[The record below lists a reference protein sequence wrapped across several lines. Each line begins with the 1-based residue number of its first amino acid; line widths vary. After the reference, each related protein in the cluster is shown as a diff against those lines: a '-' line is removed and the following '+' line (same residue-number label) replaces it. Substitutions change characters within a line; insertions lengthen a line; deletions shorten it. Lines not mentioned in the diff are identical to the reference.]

1 MNSLLSILLSDL
13 TSGTVGFLTSTALI
27 VVFGE
32 IVPQAICQRHG
43 LRAGAYLSCLLWVL
57 IAVTFFIALPIATIL
72 DCVLGAEEGEVLSK
86 NKLKQQI
93 DLMKKDAGVDKA
105 EHVILKAVIDLK
117 EETVE

>member
-1 MNSLLSILLSDL
+1 M
-13 TSGTVGFLTSTALI
+13 GFLVSTALI

-43 LRAGAYLSCLLWVL
+43 LRAGAYLAPLLWIL
-57 IAVTFFIALPIATIL
+57 IVVTFLIALPIATIL
-72 DCVLGAEEGEVLSK
+72 DCVLGAEEGEVLNK

-93 DLMKKDAGVDKA
+93 DLMKKDKDIDLNET

-117 EETVE
+117 NENVE